1 MVVDILEILTNTL
14 WIIAGIE
21 LFVFLFK
28 SYKEDKNNGR
38 KNRH

>member
-14 WIIAGIE
+14 WIIAGIG
-21 LFVFLFK
+21 LFVSVFK
-28 SYKEDKNNGR
+28 FYKEEKNNGR